1 MNRARSDVASS
12 NSLSEG
18 SFLLEW
24 VRERFPRSRSEP
36 VLGEDKPRHRGMLI
50 SICVLIA
57 VVLWFTLS
65 IRETYTV
72 AIDMPTMVSNLPDD
86 TALATLPPEMVQVQL
101 RGEGIELFRFHF
113 NPPTLL
119 IDAAKDEV
127 DFTSL
132 VSLPPG
138 VVAENFSPRV
148 FQLQKERR
156 ISRKI
161 PIRSQADIETAET
174 YDFFELPVLMPDSVI
189 VSGAQ
194 SIVNGLKEWPTVH
207 YQRSGLRDSL
217 RVTIP
222 LVDTL
227 TGLVTLSRTATTLK
241 AVAIEWTEGRRE
253 LRVEVTEVPTTQR
266 IVQLEPPTVRVT
278 YRVPLSQF
286 EQARDARDFYA
297 TVPYTVMRA
306 DTTGYVRPRIHQP
319 SELWLR
325 NVEYFPSTLRYYE
338 RLIEE

>member
-1 MNRARSDVASS
+1 M
-12 NSLSEG
+12 L
-18 SFLLEW
+18 FEW
-24 VRERFPRSRSEP
+24 LRDRFPRSRSETAF
-36 VLGEDKPRHRGMLI
+36 GEDKPQHRGVLI
-50 SICVLIA
+50 SISVLIA

-72 AIDMPTMVSNLPDD
+72 QVDMPTAVSNLADD
-86 TALATLPPEMVQVQL
+86 TALAALPPKTVQVQL

-119 IDAAKDEV
+119 IDAEQNEV

-132 VSLPPG
+132 VNLPQG
-138 VVAENFSPRV
+138 VVAENISPRV
-148 FQLQKERR
+148 FDLQKERR

-161 PIRSQADIETAET
+161 PIRLRADIETAEA
-174 YDFFELPVLMPDSVI
+174 YDFFEPPVLKPDSVV

-194 SIVNGLKEWPTVH
+194 SVVNALTDWPTVV
-207 YQRSGLRDSL
+207 YRRSGLRDSIQ
-217 RVTIP
+217 VTIP

-227 TGLVTLSRTATTLK
+227 EGLVTTSLNETTLK
-241 AVAIEWTEGRRE
+241 ALAYEWTEGQRE

-278 YRVPLSQF
+278 YRVPVSQF
-286 EQARDARDFYA
+286 DEAENAMDFYA
-297 TVPYTVMRA
+297 TVPYTVMRS
-306 DTTGYVRPRIHQP
+306 DTTGYVRPRIHLP
-319 SELWLR
+319 SELRLR
-325 NVEYFPSTLRYYE
+325 NVAYFPSTLRYYE